1 MAGGYTGRVLFV
13 DLTTGKVE
21 EEGLDEKLYRDYIG
35 GYGMGARI
43 LYTRQKGGVDALGP
57 ENTLGFLTG
66 LLTGTPAL
74 FGNRFAVVAKSPLT
88 GGWGDS
94 SSGGHFGP
102 YLKFAGYDAIFFQGI
117 SEKPVYFLINDG
129 KTEIRDADYLWGRDT
144 YEADNIL
151 RTEFGNDT
159 KIVCVG
165 QAGEKLSLIACVV
178 SKEGVAG
185 RSGLGAVMGSKRL
198 KAVVVKGGKKVPI
211 ADSQQLGKIRQ
222 EQLQLLQ
229 EDIHEGFRRA
239 GTSCLTVQAV
249 LEGGATV
256 RNWSGVGKIDFP
268 EAENL
273 SATNLMKYQVKKTGC
288 WRCPIQCKGELRA
301 STSDY
306 QWEAGASKPEFETL
320 VSFGSKLLN
329 PNLESIIKE
338 NDICYRQ
345 GLDTISAGGV
355 LALAAECYERG
366 IITKEDTDGIEL
378 TWHNHR
384 AHIAMLEKIAKREG
398 FGDILADGVRV
409 AAERIGRGA
418 EEYAIHI
425 GGQESTARE
434 PKQQPGILTQFV
446 MDATPCRHTQ
456 GGTRWVESGHG
467 MPDLGIEAVP
477 PHVYS
482 DKGQAHKK
490 ISAWFH
496 VLNATGVCLFGY
508 LRMLVGRA
516 SDARYLIGSLNAVT
530 GWDYDLEEL
539 LKIGDRIA
547 TIRRAF
553 NIREGINP
561 LQFNVPGRLL
571 GKPPME
577 IGPWEGIEIDLDT
590 QVKDY
595 LIAMDWDAE
604 TAIPSRRALEEL
616 GLDDIAQ
623 ELST

>member
-1 MAGGYTGRVLFV
+1 MAGGYTARVLFV
-13 DLTTGKVE
+13 DLGTKEIE
-21 EEGLDEKLYRDYIG
+21 EEDLEDKLCRDYIG
-35 GYGMGARI
+35 GYGLGARI
-43 LYTRQKGGVDALGP
+43 LYTQQKGGIDALGP
-57 ENTLGFLTG
+57 ENMLGFVTG
-66 LLTGTPAL
+66 PLTGTPAL
-74 FGNRFAVVAKSPLT
+74 FGNRHTVVAKSPLT
-88 GGWGDS
+88 GTWGDS
-94 SSGGHFGP
+94 NAGGDFGP
-102 YLKFAGYDAIFFQGI
+102 YLRFAGYDAVFLHGI
-117 SEKPVYFLINDG
+117 SEKPVYLLIDNG
-129 KTEIRDADYLWGRDT
+129 RVEIRDATYLWGRDT
-144 YEADNIL
+144 CEVDDML

-159 KIVCVG
+159 RVECIG
-165 QAGEKLSLIACVV
+165 QAGEKLSLIACITNTNAA
-178 SKEGVAG
+178 AG
-185 RSGLGAVMGSKRL
+185 RSGLGAVMGSKKL
-198 KAVVVKGGKKVPI
+198 KAVVARGRRKLMI
-211 ADSQQLGKIRQ
+211 ADNKRLSEIRR

-229 EDIHEGFRRA
+229 EGIYEGFRRA

-268 EAENL
+268 EVDNL
-273 SATNLMKYQVKKTGC
+273 SDTNLMKYLAKKSGC
-288 WRCPIQCKGELRA
+288 WRCPIHCKGILKSGTGE
-301 STSDY
+301 Y
-306 QWEAGASKPEFETL
+306 QWGAGAYKPEFETL

-329 PNLESIIKE
+329 SNLESIIKE
-338 NDICYRQ
+338 NDMCHRY

-355 LALAAECYERG
+355 LALAVECYDRG

-378 TWHNHR
+378 TWRNHR
-384 AHIAMLEKIAKREG
+384 AHIAMLEKVAKREG
-398 FGDILADGVRV
+398 FGAVLADGVKV

-425 GGQESTARE
+425 GGQEATARE

-467 MPDLGIEAVP
+467 VSDLGIKP
-477 PHVYS
+477 LLPHVYTN
-482 DKGQAHKK
+482 KGEVHKK
-490 ISAWFH
+490 MSAWFH

-508 LRMLVGRA
+508 LGAVVGECGQPRH
-516 SDARYLIGSLNAVT
+516 LLTSLNAVT
-530 GWDYDLEEL
+530 GWDYGLDEL

-577 IGPWEGIEIDLDT
+577 IGPWKGIEIDLDT

-595 LIAMDWDAE
+595 LRAMDWDAE

>member
-1 MAGGYTGRVLFV
+1 LVGGYTGRVLFV
-13 DLTTGKVE
+13 NLTTREIE
-21 EEGLDEKLYRDYIG
+21 EEELKEKLCRGYIG
-35 GYGMGARI
+35 GYGVGARI

-57 ENTLGFLTG
+57 GNMLGFLTG
-66 LLTGTPAL
+66 PLTGTPAL

-88 GGWGDS
+88 RGWGDS

-102 YLKFAGYDAIFFQGI
+102 YLKFAGYDAVFFQGI
-117 SEKPVYFLINDG
+117 SEKPVYFLIDDG
-129 KTEIRDADYLWGRDT
+129 KAEIRDADYLWGRNTCEVD
-144 YEADNIL
+144 DIL
-151 RTEFGNDT
+151 RREFGSDT
-159 KIVCVG
+159 RVACIG
-165 QAGEKLSLIACVV
+165 QAGEKLSLIACVM

-198 KAVVVKGGKKVPI
+198 KALVVMGRKKVPI
-211 ADSQQLGKIRQ
+211 ADSQRLGEIRQ

-229 EDIHEGFRRA
+229 EGVHEGFRRA

-256 RNWSGVGKIDFP
+256 QNWSGVGKIDFP

-301 STSDY
+301 STGDY

-338 NDICYRQ
+338 NDICHRY
-345 GLDTISAGGV
+345 GIDTISAGGV
-355 LALAAECYERG
+355 LALAVECYEMG

-378 TWHNHR
+378 TWRNHR

-398 FGDILADGVRV
+398 FGDVLADGVRV

-425 GGQESTARE
+425 GGQEATARE

-467 MPDLGIEAVP
+467 VPDLGIEAVP
-477 PHVYS
+477 PYVYS

-516 SDARYLIGSLNAVT
+516 ADARYLIGSLNAVT

-547 TIRRAF
+547 TVRRAF

-561 LQFNVPGRLL
+561 LQFKVPGRLV

-577 IGPWEGIEIDLDT
+577 IGPWKGVEIDLDT
-590 QVKDY
+590 QLKGY
-595 LIAMDWDAE
+595 LREMKWDDK
-604 TAIPSRRALEEL
+604 TAKPSREEL
-616 GLDDIAQ
+616 ERLSLDDIAK
-623 ELST
+623 ELW